1 MDKNFGTPKKNI
13 FFSSRM
19 DSDSDDQLL
28 EDDEFPDIGMELS
41 FANRVPPKPGIR
53 DSFLSKCSKI
63 VRNLNLA

>member
-1 MDKNFGTPKKNI
+1 MINI
-13 FFSSRM
+13 MIIFKICSRM

-53 DSFLSKCSKI
+53 DRDHHEI
-63 VRNLNLA
+63 